1 MNLFHGK
8 KMNLLHAIVVNHEMV
23 HCTYYIS
30 LLDKHINIAHHA
42 GKPDQKIMNNLDFTG
57 VVEHI

>member
-1 MNLFHGK
+1 MEK